1 MHRTVTRWFGMV
13 GCMAV
18 VLLTAAGCF
27 QQAGSGLDASA
38 FSADAPTFTPI
49 PSETPLPPPTEIPTD
64 IPSPTDL
71 PLPTDIPTDIAQV
84 TTVTGVPVVAFTA
97 PTQELD
103 TGIIPVDGAQIAL
116 QATTVPLLEAEQPLV
131 QVEQPLVQVDD
142 LALTAT
148 SIVQN
153 ATATEAFN
161 MTATMQAL
169 IGPPTAAPT
178 IPLIFTETPVPLP
191 GQDQQPAVVVPTG
204 ADCVHEVRAEDR
216 NLYRLSLLYGVP
228 VVDIARASGVVDIDL
243 ILIGQRLIIPGCG
256 TTGAVPPPTSMPT
269 TGAQAG
275 DVVAQPVPGGQSA
288 GGVHHIVEQGQT
300 LFEISLQYG
309 VPVNTIAAA
318 NGISNIDLIYLNQDL
333 IIP

>member
-1 MHRTVTRWFGMV
+1 MHRTATRWFGMIS
-13 GCMAV
+13 CMAI

-49 PSETPLPPPTEIPTD
+49 PSETPVPLPTEMPTEVPTEVPTVMPTPTEI
-64 IPSPTDL
+64 
-71 PLPTDIPTDIAQV
+71 AQV
-84 TTVTGVPVVAFTA
+84 VSSTDVTLQPLAVASVDNGILTPEGV
-97 PTQELD
+97 
-103 TGIIPVDGAQIAL
+103 IAL
-116 QATTVPLLEAEQPLV
+116 QATTVPLLESEQPLV
-131 QVEQPLVQVDD
+131 VEQQPIVQVDD

-148 SIVQN
+148 AIVQN

-169 IGPPTAAPT
+169 MGPPTIAPT
-178 IPLIFTETPVPLP
+178 IPLVFTETPQPIV
-191 GQDQQPAVVVPTG
+191 GQQPQQVVPTG

-216 NLYRLSLLYGVP
+216 NLYRLSLHYGVP

-269 TGAQAG
+269 AGAQTG
-275 DVVAQPVPGGQSA
+275 DVVAQPVPGAQSA
-288 GGVHHIVEQGQT
+288 GGVTHIVEQGQT

-318 NGISNIDLIYLNQDL
+318 NGISNIDLIYLNQQL